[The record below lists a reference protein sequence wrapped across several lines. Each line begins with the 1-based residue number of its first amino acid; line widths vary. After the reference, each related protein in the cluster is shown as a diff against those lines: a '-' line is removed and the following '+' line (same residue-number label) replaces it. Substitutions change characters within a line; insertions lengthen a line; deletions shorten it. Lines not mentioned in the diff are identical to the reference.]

1 MVRQHESKAIVVIG
15 AVFTSVLSRT
25 TEQDVVPFEEIA
37 GNKEPY
43 EICRLFL
50 ATLQLVRQ
58 YTFGIA
64 QRTTMWGMGVWRSI
78 APRFFSKSKPPP
90 SPPSLQAN
98 QGNVEIVCE
107 NDMAKKKGRKAVDER
122 YVYGGR
128 PLP

>member
-1 MVRQHESKAIVVIG
+1 MVIG
-15 AVFTSVLSRT
+15 AVFMSVLSRS

-58 YTFGIA
+58 HMFGMA
-64 QRTTMWGMGVWRSI
+64 QRSI
-78 APRFFSKSKPPP
+78 VGNGRVAFDSTSFFKQALPPP
-90 SPPSLQAN
+90 FPPSLQAN

-107 NDMAKKKGRKAVDER
+107 NDMAKKNGRKAVDER
-122 YVYGGR
+122 YVHGAR
-128 PLP
+128 ADA